1 MFLLRRPS
9 SDTIERFISA
19 SQAKPLAYSPVGVA
33 RHEAEQHNLD
43 EEVVVVGRG
52 AADFERAR
60 SALAAWRQFDTG
72 WVELFPRAASVEP
85 GTNVA
90 VLIRHVGI
98 WSLNGC
104 RVVYTVGD
112 RLRGNHFGIAY
123 GTLTNHAEGG
133 EELFEVFLN
142 PDSGDVTY
150 RIRAVSWPR
159 ATLSRIGYPITRW
172 LQAQFRRDS
181 AKAMKRATSATAV
194 GYERCDPCS
203 VR

>member
-1 MFLLRRPS
+1 MFLLLRPS
-9 SDTIERFISA
+9 CDTIERFIRA
-19 SQAKPLAYSPVGVA
+19 SEAKPLAYSPIGIA
-33 RHEAEQHNLD
+33 RHETAGRNLD
-43 EEVVVVGRG
+43 EAVVVVGRG

-60 SALAAWRQFDTG
+60 SALAAWKQFDTG
-72 WVELFPRAASVEP
+72 WVELFPRAASVEA
-85 GTNVA
+85 GTIVA

-112 RLRGNHFGIAY
+112 RLRGNHFGLAY

-159 ATLSRIGYPITRW
+159 APLSRIGYPITRW

-181 AKAMKRATSATAV
+181 AEAMRRATSGLDSRT
-194 GYERCDPCS
+194 
-203 VR
+203 

>member
-1 MFLLRRPS
+1 MFLLLRPS
-9 SDTIERFISA
+9 CDAIERFIRA
-19 SQAKPLAYSPVGVA
+19 SEAKPLACSPIGVT
-33 RHEAEQHNLD
+33 RHETAGRNVD
-43 EEVVVVGRG
+43 EAVVVVGRG

-60 SALAAWRQFDTG
+60 SALAAWKQFDIG
-72 WVELFPRAASVEP
+72 WVEVFPRAASVEA
-85 GTNVA
+85 GTIVA

-112 RLRGNHFGIAY
+112 RLRGNHFGLAY

-159 ATLSRIGYPITRW
+159 AALSRIGYPITRW

-181 AKAMKRATSATAV
+181 AEAMRRATSASGV
-194 GYERCDPCS
+194 GYPRCDP
-203 VR
+203 